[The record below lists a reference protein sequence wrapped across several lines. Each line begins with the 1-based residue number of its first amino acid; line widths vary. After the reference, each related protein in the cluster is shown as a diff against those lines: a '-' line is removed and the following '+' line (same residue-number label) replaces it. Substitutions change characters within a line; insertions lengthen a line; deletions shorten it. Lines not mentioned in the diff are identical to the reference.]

1 MLALDQRG
9 FGESDW
15 AADYHE
21 LRLVADLAGFIE
33 TLGLATVSLVGFS
46 IGGSAAISYAQLY
59 PDRVERLVAFECFTD
74 PDVSQEEPYRHALLA
89 HLNLLR
95 SLPETF
101 ETPEEAVATFRP
113 LAPYAMEDE
122 LRHWMLGGLKQGAEG
137 NWAWRYDPILR
148 TPASTPNRL
157 NASPDVLA
165 KRLAGVSSPTLL
177 LAGAESWMVEPTE
190 RMVTLNPQ
198 ARMITIPQAGH
209 WVPLDNPGGF
219 LEAVSGFLTG
229 TSDPVAGRRR
239 CPRWNTSRA
248 GRERSILD
256 VRDYYLDLHHHAHF
270 EGKAEW
276 TLAEPMTAHYRTV
289 LPEHNSVAWF
299 LWHIARGE
307 DWAVQTIL
315 QGQEQLLTREG
326 WDERMGSHL
335 PGLRRRHDAGGDDRP
350 QRADRP

>member
-1 MLALDQRG
+1 MNDESARVRDEIVTLDGLRLHYRDWGDPTAPPVVLLHGYTQHARSWDTVALALVDRFRVLALDQRG

-33 TLGLATVSLVGFS
+33 TLELATVSLVGFS

-74 PDVSQEEPYRHALLA
+74 PDVSQEEPYHHALLA

-165 KRLAGVSSPTLL
+165 KRLAGVSSTTLL

-190 RMVTLNPQ
+190 RMVKLNPQ

-219 LEAVSGFLTG
+219 LKAVSGFLTG
-229 TSDPVAGRRR
+229 
-239 CPRWNTSRA
+239 
-248 GRERSILD
+248 
-256 VRDYYLDLHHHAHF
+256 
-270 EGKAEW
+270 
-276 TLAEPMTAHYRTV
+276 
-289 LPEHNSVAWF
+289 
-299 LWHIARGE
+299 
-307 DWAVQTIL
+307 
-315 QGQEQLLTREG
+315 
-326 WDERMGSHL
+326 DE
-335 PGLRRRHDAGGDDRP
+335 
-350 QRADRP
+350 